1 MYKHLIR
8 PLLFKF
14 DPEVIHDFMIKMLSL
29 DIFDNLIRPFFH
41 YENKNLEVKVGNLTF
56 RNPIGLAAGMDK
68 NCTALSSLD
77 AIGFGFAEAGTVTP
91 IPQDGNEKPRMF
103 RLPGENAIINRLGFN
118 NCGADEFLRNIIEGK
133 EEVSKDFI
141 VGVNIGKNKRT
152 RLEEAY
158 QDYKF
163 SFEKLYE
170 HADYFAINVSS
181 PNTEGLRDLQQKK
194 YLDEILKS
202 LQDLNKK
209 LDELLS
215 CKAKDIFLKI
225 APDLTHRE
233 VDDIIQVSIDNNITG
248 LIATN
253 TTISRDTL
261 PENIYEP
268 GGLSGKPLRDLSNS
282 IIKYICDNAG
292 DKLSVIG
299 CGGIFDAD
307 DVKEKLDLGAKLV
320 QLYTGF
326 VYEGPFV
333 LKRIKKNLVKFN
345 TVKDEARF

>member
-1 MYKHLIR
+1 MYKHVIR
-8 PLLFKF
+8 PVLFKF
-14 DPEVIHDFMIKMLSL
+14 DPEVIHNFTMKMLSL

-41 YENKNLEVKVGNLTF
+41 YENRNLEVKVGNLTF
-56 RNPIGLAAGMDK
+56 RNLVGLAAGMDK
-68 NCTALSSLD
+68 NCTALSSWD
-77 AIGFGFAEAGTVTP
+77 VFGFGFAEVGTVTP
-91 IPQDGNEKPRMF
+91 LPQDGNEKPRMF
-103 RLPGENAIINRLGFN
+103 RLPEENGIINRLGFN
-118 NCGADEFLRNIIEGK
+118 NCGADEFLKNIIDKK
-133 EEVSKDFI
+133 EEISGDFI

-152 RLEEAY
+152 GLEEAY

-202 LQDLNKK
+202 LQELNKK
-209 LDELLS
+209 LDEVYS

-225 APDLTHRE
+225 APDLTHQE
-233 VDDIIQVSIDNNITG
+233 VDDIIQVSIDNGITG

-261 PENIYEP
+261 TGSAYET
-268 GGLSGKPLRDLSNS
+268 GGLSGRPLRDLSNS
-282 IIKYICDNAG
+282 IIKYICDKAD

-326 VYEGPFV
+326 IYEGPYV
-333 LKRIKKNLVKFN
+333 LKRIKKKLVKS
-345 TVKDEARF
+345 

>member
-14 DPEVIHDFMIKMLSL
+14 DPEVIHDFTIRVLSL

-41 YENKNLEVKVGNLTF
+41 YENNNLEVKVGNLTF

-68 NCTALSSLD
+68 NCTALSSWD
-77 AIGFGFAEAGTVTP
+77 AFGFGFAEVGTVTP

-103 RLPGENAIINRLGFN
+103 RMPGENAIINRLGFN
-118 NCGADEFLRNIIEGK
+118 NCGADEFLKNIIGKK
-133 EEVSKDFI
+133 EEISSDFA

-152 RLEEAY
+152 GLEEAY
-158 QDYKF
+158 RDYKF

-202 LQDLNKK
+202 LQELNKK
-209 LDELLS
+209 LDEIYS
-215 CKAKDIFLKI
+215 CEAKDIFLKI
-225 APDLTHRE
+225 APDLTHSE

-307 DVKEKLDLGAKLV
+307 DVKEKLDLGAKLI

-333 LKRIKKNLVKFN
+333 VKRIKKKFVKIN
-345 TVKDEARF
+345 AVKDESRF

>member
-8 PLLFKF
+8 PVLFKF
-14 DPEVIHDFMIKMLSL
+14 NPEDIHDFTMKMLSL

-41 YENKNLEVKVGNLTF
+41 YENKNLEVKAGNLTF

-68 NCTALSSLD
+68 DCTALTSWD
-77 AIGFGFAEAGTVTP
+77 AFGFGFAEVGTVTP
-91 IPQDGNEKPRMF
+91 LPQDGNEKPRMF
-103 RLPGENAIINRLGFN
+103 RLPGENGIINRLGFN
-118 NCGADEFLRNIIEGK
+118 NCGADEFLKNIIDKK

-152 RLEEAY
+152 GLEEAY
-158 QDYKF
+158 RDYKF

-202 LQDLNKK
+202 LQELNKK
-209 LDELLS
+209 LDEHFS
-215 CKAKDIFLKI
+215 CKSKDIFLKI
-225 APDLTHRE
+225 APDLTPQE

-261 PENIYEP
+261 PENAYET

-282 IIKYICDNAG
+282 IIKYVCEKAG
-292 DKLSVIG
+292 DKLIVIG
-299 CGGIFDAD
+299 CGGVFDED
-307 DVKEKLDLGAKLV
+307 DVKAKLDLGAKLI

-333 LKRIKKNLVKFN
+333 VKRIKKKLIKSYVRDKL
-345 TVKDEARF
+345 

>member
-14 DPEVIHDFMIKMLSL
+14 DPEVIHDFTIKMLSL

-41 YENKNLEVKVGNLTF
+41 YENKNLEIKVGNLTF

-68 NCTALSSLD
+68 NCTALSSWD
-77 AIGFGFAEAGTVTP
+77 AFGFGFAESGTVTP
-91 IPQDGNEKPRMF
+91 FPQEGNEKPRMF
-103 RLPGENAIINRLGFN
+103 RLTGENAIINRLGFN
-118 NCGADEFLRNIIEGK
+118 NFGADEFLKSIVEKK
-133 EEVSKDFI
+133 EEISSDFI

-152 RLEEAY
+152 GLEEAY

-194 YLDEILKS
+194 YLAEILKS
-202 LQDLNKK
+202 LQELNKK
-209 LDELLS
+209 LDELYS

-233 VDDIIQVSIDNNITG
+233 VDDIIQVSIDNKITG

-261 PENIYEP
+261 PENPPQADYEP
-268 GGLSGKPLRDLSNS
+268 GGLSGKPLRNLSNS
-282 IIKYICDNAG
+282 IIKYICDKAG

-307 DVKEKLDLGAKLV
+307 DVKEKLDIGAKLV

-333 LKRIKKNLVKFN
+333 VKRMKKRLVKS
-345 TVKDEARF
+345 

>member
-14 DPEVIHDFMIKMLSL
+14 DPEVIHDFTIKMLSL
-29 DIFDNLIRPFFH
+29 DIFDNLIRPFSH
-41 YENKNLEVKVGNLTF
+41 YENKNLEVKVGNLSF
-56 RNPIGLAAGMDK
+56 RNPVGLAAGMDK
-68 NCTALSSLD
+68 NCTALSSWD
-77 AIGFGFAEAGTVTP
+77 AFGFGFAEVGTVTP
-91 IPQDGNEKPRMF
+91 LPQDGNEKPRMF
-103 RLPGENAIINRLGFN
+103 RLPGEDAIINRLGFN
-118 NCGADEFLRNIIEGK
+118 NCGADEFLKNIADKK
-133 EEVSKDFI
+133 EEVSRNFI

-152 RLEEAY
+152 GLEEAY

-202 LQDLNKK
+202 LQELNKK
-209 LDELLS
+209 LDELYS
-215 CKAKDIFLKI
+215 CKSKDIFLKI
-225 APDLTHRE
+225 APDLTHQE
-233 VDDIIQVSIDNNITG
+233 VDDIIQVSVDNNITG

-253 TTISRDTL
+253 TTTSRDAL
-261 PENIYEP
+261 PENAYET
-268 GGLSGKPLRDLSNS
+268 GGLSGKPLRNLSNS
-282 IIKYICDNAG
+282 IIKYVCDKAG

-299 CGGIFDAD
+299 CGGVFDVD

-333 LKRIKKNLVKFN
+333 VKKIKKKLMKS
-345 TVKDEARF
+345 